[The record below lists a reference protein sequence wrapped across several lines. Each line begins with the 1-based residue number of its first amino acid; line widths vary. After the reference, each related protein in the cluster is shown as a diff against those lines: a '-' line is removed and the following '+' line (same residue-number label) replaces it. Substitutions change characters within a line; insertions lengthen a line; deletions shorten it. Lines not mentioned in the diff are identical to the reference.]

1 MDTTQTDAVISTG
14 SGTGASAPPEP
25 VPVKFRDPATGGI
38 RVDALL
44 KSYQELERKMS
55 TPAPADPAAEKAR
68 ALALPGVPEK
78 PEGYCIR
85 CDHGLFEP
93 DTEINNRLH
102 GAGFTPEQAQLLY
115 DLAAE
120 RMLPLLR
127 EMASGYQAEAEL
139 EKLAS
144 HFGGAEKWQE
154 LSGQILAWGQRAL
167 PAPLLEALSGTADGV
182 MALHR
187 LMAEGG
193 GEPKPLRGGPG
204 TQADEGAT
212 DLNRMIAD
220 PRYWRDRDPTFIAK
234 VTEGFR
240 RAYG

>member
-1 MDTTQTDAVISTG
+1 MTKTDDTTINPADA
-14 SGTGASAPPEP
+14 ASAIPTRPEQ
-25 VPVKFRDPATGGI
+25 VPAKFWDPATGSI
-38 RVDALL
+38 RVEALL
-44 KSYQELERKMS
+44 KSYLELERRMS
-55 TPAPADPAAEKAR
+55 TPADPVAEKSR
-68 ALALPGVPEK
+68 LLSLLGVPEK
-78 PEGYCIR
+78 PDGYCIR

-93 DTEINNRLH
+93 DAEINNRLH

-120 RMLPLLR
+120 RMLPLLG
-127 EMASGYQAEAEL
+127 EMAAGYQAEAEL

-144 HFGGAEKWQE
+144 HFGGTEKWLE
-154 LSGQILAWGQRAL
+154 LSGQLLAWGQRNL

-187 LMAEGG
+187 LMAEGS
-193 GEPKPLRGGPG
+193 GEPKPLRS
-204 TQADEGAT
+204 EGQTDTEVAG

>member
-1 MDTTQTDAVISTG
+1 MDMTQTESATTG
-14 SGTGASAPPEP
+14 SSTDTLARPDH
-25 VPVKFRDPATGGI
+25 VPVKFWDPATGSI

-44 KSYQELERKMS
+44 KSYQELERRMS
-55 TPAPADPAAEKAR
+55 APADPVAEKAK
-68 ALALPGVPEK
+68 ALALLGVPEK
-78 PEGYCIR
+78 PDNYSIR

-93 DTEINNRLH
+93 DAEINNRLH

-127 EMASGYQAEAEL
+127 EMAEGYQAEAEL
-139 EKLAS
+139 EKLAL
-144 HFGGAEKWQE
+144 HFGGTEKWQD
-154 LSGQILAWGQRAL
+154 LSGQILAWGQRNL

-193 GEPKPLRGGPG
+193 GEPKPLRGGPEG
-204 TQADEGAT
+204 DAADGNG

-220 PRYWRDRDPTFIAK
+220 PRYWRDRDPAFIAK

>member
-1 MDTTQTDAVISTG
+1 MDEIQTDAPIA
-14 SGTGASAPPEP
+14 GTDLPPRP
-25 VPVKFRDPATGGI
+25 DHVPVKFWDPATGGI

-55 TPAPADPAAEKAR
+55 APADPAAEKAR
-68 ALALPGVPEK
+68 ALALLGVPEQ
-78 PEGYCIR
+78 PDGYCIR

-93 DTEINNRLH
+93 DPEINNRLH
-102 GAGFTPEQAQLLY
+102 GAGYTPDQAQLLY

-120 RMLPLLR
+120 RMLPLLK
-127 EMASGYQAEAEL
+127 EMAEGYQAEAEL
-139 EKLAS
+139 EKLAG

-154 LSGQILAWGQRAL
+154 LSGQILAWGQRNL
-167 PAPLLEALSGTADGV
+167 PPPLLDALSGTAEGV

-193 GEPKPLRGGPG
+193 GEPKPLRGGPE
-204 TQADEGAT
+204 TDAT
-212 DLNRMIAD
+212 GGVGDLNRMIAD
-220 PRYWRDRDPTFIAK
+220 PRYWRDRDPAFIAK
-234 VTEGFR
+234 VTDGFR

>member
-1 MDTTQTDAVISTG
+1 METTQTEAMTG
-14 SGTGASAPPEP
+14 DPQDVQTRPEH
-25 VPVKFRDPATGGI
+25 VPVKFWDPATGSI

-44 KSYQELERKMS
+44 KSYQELERRMS
-55 TPAPADPAAEKAR
+55 SPADPAAEKAK
-68 ALALPGVPEK
+68 ALALLGVPEK
-78 PEGYCIR
+78 PDGYCIR

-93 DTEINNRLH
+93 DAEINSRLH
-102 GAGFTPEQAQLLY
+102 GAGFTPDQAQLLY

-120 RMLPLLR
+120 RMLPLLG
-127 EMASGYQAEAEL
+127 EMAAGYLAEAEL
-139 EKLAS
+139 EKLAL

-154 LSGQILAWGQRAL
+154 LSGQILAWGQRSL
-167 PAPLLEALSGTADGV
+167 PAPLLDALSGTADGV
-182 MALHR
+182 LALHR

-193 GEPKPLRGGPG
+193 GEPKPLRGGP
-204 TQADEGAT
+204 EGDAGGSAG

-220 PRYWRDRDPTFIAK
+220 PRYWRDRDPAFIAK